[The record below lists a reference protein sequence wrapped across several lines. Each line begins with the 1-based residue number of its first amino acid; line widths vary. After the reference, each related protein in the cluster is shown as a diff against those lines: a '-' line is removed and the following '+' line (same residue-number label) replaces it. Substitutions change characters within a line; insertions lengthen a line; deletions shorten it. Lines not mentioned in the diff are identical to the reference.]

1 MRASTGVGRRRGRP
15 RAVIAASV
23 VAVSLMALA
32 GCSASPAASTQQ
44 LERTLLERDR
54 IAVAAH
60 EASTARVAVY
70 LRDKWGPVRLPESE
84 IDRWVAASE
93 WAPTVARCIADAGYP
108 GVRSADDGE
117 RLDFSALRVGG
128 LREQFELEVASFDCQ
143 ARFPVRAWFA
153 SVVREVEAPWAHGYT
168 QEVLVPCLLAAGYDV
183 LPVPEV
189 ELFAETWRTDDQYDP
204 YALVG
209 GAPPVR
215 VRAESTCPAADHVLD
230 AAP

>member
-1 MRASTGVGRRRGRP
+1 MRGSTSARRERERSPLLTAAGL
-15 RAVIAASV
+15 AAIAMIV
-23 VAVSLMALA
+23 LA
-32 GCSASPAASTQQ
+32 GCSASPAVSTQQ
-44 LERTLLERDR
+44 LERTLIERDR

-70 LRDKWGPVRLPESE
+70 LRDKWGPVRLPESG
-84 IDRWVAASE
+84 IDRWVAAGE
-93 WAPTVARCIADAGYP
+93 WAPTVARCLADAGYP

-128 LREQFELEVASFDCQ
+128 LREQFELEVATFDCQ

-153 SVVREVEAPWAHGYT
+153 SAVREVEAPWAHGYT
-168 QEVLVPCLLAAGYDV
+168 QGVLVPCLLAAGYDV
-183 LPVPEV
+183 LPVPEA
-189 ELFAETWRTDDQYDP
+189 ERFAETWRTDEQYDP
-204 YALVG
+204 YALVS

-215 VRAESTCPAADHVLD
+215 VRAESTCPAADDVLD